1 MSSPAEQRKLAA
13 IMFTDMVGYSA
24 LSQRDEKLAQ
34 ELLEEHRQ
42 LLREIFPRF
51 NGTEIKTIGDGFL
64 VEFNS
69 ALEAAQC
76 AIEIQRALAK
86 RNADISPDRRIELK
100 IGIHIGD
107 VVHRG
112 GDVYGDG
119 VNIASRIEPLA
130 GAGGI
135 CVSMDVERQIRNAV
149 ETRFEKLAP
158 MELKNISV
166 PMELFRIVL
175 PWERKTEVRE
185 QKSELRKGATIPKVG
200 MSVLIGA
207 VGLLLIGGTSWWF
220 THRANYT
227 TSTPRQD
234 ASPARTEAATT
245 SSNAKAPIPE
255 KSIAV
260 LPFENLSDD
269 KQNGYFTDGVQEEIL
284 SDLAKVADLKVI
296 SRTSVMQ
303 YKTGVARNLREIG
316 QQLGVAHLLE
326 GSVQRAG
333 NKVRVNAQLIDART
347 DGHLWAQVFDRPL
360 DDVFAIQSEIAQA
373 IADQLQAKLSPKETA
388 AMQEK
393 PTTDLA
399 AYDLYLR
406 AKEIWQSNGSSGVE
420 TFQREV
426 ALLEEAVMRDPA
438 FVAAFCLLAQVHVQF
453 YWFNYDHSAARLEL
467 AKKALDAAA
476 RLSPDGGEVH
486 LARAIFYYRGQR
498 DYAAALKELAL
509 ARHSLPNDSSIPLL
523 TGLIER
529 RQGHFTESNTYL
541 EQALA
546 IDPHNNLIIIELV
559 NGYTW
564 TGHYAEGRR
573 LLDEALSREPNNF
586 VIATRRAR
594 IDYWESG
601 DLHRMQQLSSKDITS
616 GTDPSDLVK
625 FRLAHAWWQRNFP
638 AAQRALAEYPLPDVA
653 TSGFLVPRQA
663 WEGVLWKR
671 LGETGKAQ
679 SALDQ
684 ARERA
689 AAAVAARPDD
699 AKALSVLADMDA
711 DLGRKEEAIREGERS
726 VELMPVEKDA
736 VDAAL
741 LQNALALIYAK
752 TGENARALDLLEKL
766 TKKPF
771 GPDYGT
777 LLAPDWDPIRAET
790 RFQKIVAG
798 LAPKDVSTPSK

>member
-1 MSSPAEQRKLAA
+1 MSEGNFFAELKRRNVYKVAVAYAIVGWLIAQIATQIFPFLEIPNWIVRLVIVLIAIGFPIALVIAWAFEATPEGIKRTEVADAMPATVGQKKHAWIYVVAIGAA
-13 IMFTDMVGYSA
+13 ISVALFFVGRYTAGNNASA
-24 LSQRDEKLAQ
+24 
-34 ELLEEHRQ
+34 
-42 LLREIFPRF
+42 
-51 NGTEIKTIGDGFL
+51 
-64 VEFNS
+64 
-69 ALEAAQC
+69 
-76 AIEIQRALAK
+76 
-86 RNADISPDRRIELK
+86 
-100 IGIHIGD
+100 
-107 VVHRG
+107 
-112 GDVYGDG
+112 
-119 VNIASRIEPLA
+119 
-130 GAGGI
+130 
-135 CVSMDVERQIRNAV
+135 
-149 ETRFEKLAP
+149 
-158 MELKNISV
+158 
-166 PMELFRIVL
+166 
-175 PWERKTEVRE
+175 
-185 QKSELRKGATIPKVG
+185 
-200 MSVLIGA
+200 
-207 VGLLLIGGTSWWF
+207 
-220 THRANYT
+220 
-227 TSTPRQD
+227 
-234 ASPARTEAATT
+234 ARTEAATG
-245 SSNAKAPIPE
+245 SSIPQ

-269 KQNGYFTDGVQEEIL
+269 KQNGYFTDGVQDEIL

-393 PTTDLA
+393 PTTNLA

-453 YWFNYDHSAARLEL
+453 YWFNYDHSGARLEL

-486 LARAIFYYRGQR
+486 FTRAIFYYRGQR
-498 DYAAALKELAL
+498 DYAAALKEIAL

-546 IDPHNNLIIIELV
+546 IDPHNNLIIIELD

-573 LLDEALSREPNNF
+573 LLDEALSREPDNF
-586 VIATRRAR
+586 VLATRRAR
-594 IDYWESG
+594 IDYWQSG
-601 DLHRMQQLSSKDITS
+601 DLRRMQQLSNKEVS
-616 GTDPSDLVK
+616 GADPSDLVK
-625 FRLAHAWWQRNFP
+625 FRLSLAWCQRDFP
-638 AAQRALAEYPLPDVA
+638 AAQRALAEYRLPDIA
-653 TSGFLVPRQA
+653 TSGFITPREA

-671 LGETGKAQ
+671 LGEAGKAQ
-679 SALDQ
+679 SALDH

-689 AAAVAARPDD
+689 AAAVAARPEE
-699 AKALSVLADMDA
+699 AKALSVLADIDA
-711 DLGRKEEAIREGERS
+711 DLGRKEEAVREGERS
-726 VELMPVEKDA
+726 VDLMPVEKDA